1 MAQTPQGAP
10 SPAAQENPKCPIC
23 GGPMR
28 SNAAK
33 IAEGKK
39 APLWTCQGSKYDA
52 ATKQEMG
59 CAGVIWPPKDATAG
73 VALVVQGPNMAALQN
88 LDPGLADFAGKLKL
102 LLPNG
107 SKLSDAEALAGAQY
121 AKTTGLDPFRGEFY
135 VVPSIGVVP
144 GYKGALARDGMQGR
158 APDYRYR
165 PLTDEE
171 KEWHDVQPGDKA
183 VMCVATDPAEA
194 AAARREGRPPRT
206 WEGVGIVRKADMWV
220 SEVWRTSES
229 GSKYK
234 AKLPED
240 KWTERKDPP
249 QGRSWGWVAQKT
261 ALKDCNNHMGL
272 PVEMDAAQIIASA
285 QAAGIAVEVPEGA
298 WIDSEQAGAL
308 VAEAVQAHVR
318 QIEPPAVIARDE
330 RNYMLEGFA
339 DDEPTP
345 TPAEPISAEPDLLPM
360 WAALNETVEAH
371 NGAPTDR
378 QITWTKDVLKLLA
391 PDADNAIVLQWVF
404 GTDAA
409 SLTRGMCE
417 GIVYWSHVSKGTDNV
432 LVVPQEKIVEWQN
445 AAAVLRAAA
454 QANAGVE
461 AQPSLLEVSA

>member
-10 SPAAQENPKCPIC
+10 SPAAQESPKCPIC

-33 IAEGKK
+33 LAEGKK
-39 APLWTCQGSKYDA
+39 APLWTCQGSRYDS

-59 CAGVIWPPKDATAG
+59 CAGVIWPPKEATAG
-73 VALVVQGPNMAALQN
+73 VALAVQGPNMAALQS

-171 KEWHDVQPGDKA
+171 KDWHDVEPGDKA
-183 VMCVATDPAEA
+183 VICYATDPAEA
-194 AAARREGRPPRT
+194 VAARREGREPRV

-220 SEVWRTSES
+220 SEEWKTNQS

-234 AKLPED
+234 VRLPENEW
-240 KWTERKDPP
+240 KGRKDPP
-249 QGRSWGWVAQKT
+249 QARSWGWVAQKS
-261 ALKDCNNHMGL
+261 ALKDCNNHMGI

-285 QAAGIAVEVPEGA
+285 QAAGIQVEVPEGA
-298 WIDSEQAGAL
+298 WLDSEQAEAL
-308 VAEAVQAHVR
+308 VAESVQAHVR
-318 QIEPPAVIARDE
+318 QIEPPSVVERADQ

-339 DDEPTP
+339 DEEPAP
-345 TPAEPISAEPDLLPM
+345 TSAKPVEEPDLQPM

-378 QITWTKDVLKLLA
+378 QVVWTKDVLSLLA
-391 PDADNAIVLQWVF
+391 PDAANAIVLQWAF
-404 GTDAA
+404 GADAEH
-409 SLTRGMCE
+409 LTRGMCE
-417 GIVYWSHVSKGTDNV
+417 GIVYWSHVAKGTNKV
-432 LVVPQEKIVEWQN
+432 LVVPPEKIAEWQN

-454 QANAGVE
+454 QANAGAE
-461 AQPSLLEVSA
+461 AQPSLLAE

>member
-10 SPAAQENPKCPIC
+10 SPATQESPKCPKC

-28 SNAAK
+28 SNADK
-33 IAEGKK
+33 IAAGKNV
-39 APLWTCQGSKYDA
+39 PLWTCQGSKYDA
-52 ATKQEMG
+52 ATKSEMG
-59 CAGVIWPPKDATAG
+59 CAGVIWPPKDAGGTAL
-73 VALVVQGPNMAALQN
+73 AVQGPNMAALQN

-107 SKLSDAEALAGAQY
+107 NKLSDAEALAGAQY

-165 PLTDEE
+165 PLTEDE
-171 KEWHDVQPGDKA
+171 KEWHDIQSGDKA
-183 VMCVATDPAEA
+183 CICYATDPAEEVV
-194 AAARREGRPPRT
+194 ARREGRPPRV
-206 WEGVGIVRKADMWV
+206 WEGVGIVRKSDQYISYEWKTAQ
-220 SEVWRTSES
+220 S

-234 AKLPED
+234 AKLPEAEW
-240 KWTERKDPP
+240 KGRADPP

-261 ALKDCNNHMGL
+261 ALKDCNNHMGI

-285 QAAGIAVEVPEGA
+285 QAAGISVEVPEGA

-345 TPAEPISAEPDLLPM
+345 EEPVFAEPDLHPM

-371 NGAPTDR
+371 SGAPTER

-391 PDADNAIVLQWVF
+391 PDAANAIVLQWAF
-404 GTDAA
+404 GADAEH
-409 SLTRGMCE
+409 LTRGMCE
-417 GIVYWSHVSKGTDNV
+417 GIVYWSHVAKGTDNV
-432 LVVPQEKIVEWQN
+432 LVVPPEKIAEWQN

-454 QANAGVE
+454 QTNAEVE
-461 AQPSLLEVSA
+461 AQPSLLAE